1 MSNIRAVRSISTV
14 KDKAGRVDIL
24 LNGIA
29 SLLTNK
35 IEEHTKLPGL
45 AKGLMPIFEDEI
57 RKNVPTRTIIPK
69 KYKELA
75 KLVAQRF

>member
-1 MSNIRAVRSISTV
+1 MSRLRPVREISV
-14 KDKAGRVDIL
+14 IKDKAGRVDIL

-57 RKNVPTRTIIPK
+57 RKNVPRNSVIPK